1 MSLDLASFHHAC
13 SPSGTLVGENKDDQY
28 YIDLSSV
35 RGSQLVGD
43 FKEAIAT
50 ASDEPTCQ
58 MLAAHLGCWK
68 SQELQRLKA
77 ELESEGWHVIYC
89 QATQDVDLADIDILD
104 ILLMLA
110 RQVSASVE
118 PLGIKLK
125 SRYFSILFKAIAL
138 ILQFPVVGSPEANLS
153 IEISKLTHALK
164 NNPRFRFQLRV
175 YLECRTQEILK
186 AINEE
191 LLGTAIAELKH
202 RGYKGLVMIVDEL
215 EGVTN
220 RRLASGRMQPESLFI
235 DQAAYLHHLNC
246 HMVYTLPVAL
256 MFSQEYAALN
266 HHLGGEV
273 ASKIL
278 PMVPI
283 RQRDGSDCEEGIALL
298 RQVILVRAFPHLK
311 PEQRLCLIPEVFDR
325 PETLDRLCRVSGGYV
340 RYLLAL
346 LYKCFWEEEP
356 PFSRHSLERIIAEYR
371 NSLVQAIEEQEW
383 DLLRQVQESKQVGTE
398 EEYRELIR
406 RMFVYEYRDGIGHWF
421 DLNPVLAE
429 TELS

>member
-1 MSLDLASFHHAC
+1 MPLDLASFHHAC
-13 SPSGTLVGENKDDQY
+13 SPSGTLLGENKDDQY

-35 RGSQLVGD
+35 RGSQLVSD
-43 FKEAIAT
+43 FKEAITT

-77 ELESEGWHVIYC
+77 ELESEGWHVTYC
-89 QATQDVDLADIDILD
+89 QATQDVDLADVEILD

-138 ILQFPVVGSPEANLS
+138 ILQFPVEGSPEANLS
-153 IEISKLTHALK
+153 IEISKLTNALK
-164 NNPRFRFQLRV
+164 NNPQFRFQLRV

-191 LLGTAIAELKH
+191 LLGTAIKELKH

-220 RRLASGRMQPESLFI
+220 RRLALVRMQPESLFI

-273 ASKIL
+273 ASNIL
-278 PMVPI
+278 PMVPM

-298 RQVILVRAFPHLK
+298 RQVVLVRAFPHVE
-311 PEQRLCLIPEVFDR
+311 PEQRLHLISEVFDR

-356 PFSRHSLERIIAEYR
+356 PFS
-371 NSLVQAIEEQEW
+371 
-383 DLLRQVQESKQVGTE
+383 
-398 EEYRELIR
+398 
-406 RMFVYEYRDGIGHWF
+406 
-421 DLNPVLAE
+421 
-429 TELS
+429 